1 MEPNSQQTLSRYV
14 AGEIPDV
21 TDLQAET
28 LYAAGYAFYEQ
39 NDYARAADVFR
50 LLALARPHSPR
61 SWIALAATHESA
73 GDLER
78 AMALY
83 GIGTQTREAKPFELA
98 AAFVNLAR
106 IEHLLGADDEARVSL
121 DRAIELGE
129 TSDLDETTA
138 IAIAA
143 LGRALGS
150 GR

>member
-1 MEPNSQQTLSRYV
+1 MEARSEQILSRYI
-14 AGEIPDV
+14 AGEVPSV

-39 NDYARAADVFR
+39 NDYGRAADLFR

-83 GIGTQTREAKPFELA
+83 GIATQTREAMPFEQA

-106 IEHLLGADDEARVSL
+106 TEHLLGADDEARTSL
-121 DRAIELGE
+121 ERAIELGDTTE
-129 TSDLDETTA
+129 LDETTT
-138 IAIAA
+138 IAIDALNAA
-143 LGRALGS
+143 LGVR
-150 GR
+150 R